1 MIKDLVCPLN
11 GISVSLSEALE
22 LLYLLFQ
29 QSEIIL
35 TSKQGK
41 IKYTLLQM

>member
-1 MIKDLVCPLN
+1 M
-11 GISVSLSEALE
+11 SVSPSEALE

-41 IKYTLLQM
+41 IKYTSLQM